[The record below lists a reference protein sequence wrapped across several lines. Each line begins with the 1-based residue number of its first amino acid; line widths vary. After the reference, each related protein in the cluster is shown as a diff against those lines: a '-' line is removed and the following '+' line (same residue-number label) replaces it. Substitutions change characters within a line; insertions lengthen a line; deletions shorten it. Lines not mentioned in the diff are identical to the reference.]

1 MILRSSRNIT
11 TRNTILK
18 SARKLIPDKLGDTM
32 HILKADGQIITW
44 GDNSNGIY
52 GIGENI
58 STSPSRASLPEKAIA
73 AFGGTNN
80 IMAILMDGGVA
91 MWGDLRQGQL
101 GYGSDSPEYLT
112 VEKTP
117 VRAYNFEWAQR
128 GAFPLSGD
136 ISEYVQVIYANGGQ
150 NDDGSYSSENLWSA
164 GMYGAML
171 GRGTEHDNE
180 ILPIGRVL
188 AGKTD
193 VSGYVKN
200 VILVS

>member
-1 MILRSSRNIT
+1 
-11 TRNTILK
+11 
-18 SARKLIPDKLGDTM
+18 
-32 HILKADGQIITW
+32 
-44 GDNSNGIY
+44 
-52 GIGENI
+52 
-58 STSPSRASLPEKAIA
+58 
-73 AFGGTNN
+73 
-80 IMAILMDGGVA
+80 MAILMDGGVA

-200 VILVS
+200 VILVSNGRTNSDISVITTDNGAVWAYGINENGIIGDGTTVDRYEPCRNCILLV